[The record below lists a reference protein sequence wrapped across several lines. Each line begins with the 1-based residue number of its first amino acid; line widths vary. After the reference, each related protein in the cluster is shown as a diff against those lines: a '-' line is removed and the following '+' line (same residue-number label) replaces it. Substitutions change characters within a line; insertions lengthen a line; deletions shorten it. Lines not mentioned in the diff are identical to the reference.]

1 MKKIILSILVLCFA
15 IHAWAHDFTI
25 GVLSYDIISK
35 TEQTVE
41 VFAEEWMSA
50 AYNIP
55 ETVSYNGKTYTVV
68 SIGRGAFAN
77 RKETLKMVNIPKTVK
92 KIGYE
97 AFAYCYQLKN
107 INFLGEGLVSID
119 DRAFRSTGIE
129 QFNFP
134 STLKTIGDD
143 AFLGSR
149 LAGDLVIPDGVT
161 TIGDGAFASTNI
173 KSVTIGR
180 GIKNIPNSA
189 FKTCEK
195 LTSVV
200 ISESVETIQGYAFC
214 NCETLQNIYLH
225 PMSPPALEE
234 IGQFDGI
241 PSKAVFYV
249 RCGATNNYMLS
260 DWISVKTNF
269 VEICD
274 NVVVNIN
281 TNENGTIIGSGTY
294 KYGDAVTLT
303 AVANDHYH
311 FVRWDDGNTNNPR
324 IITATKDTTLSAEF
338 AIDTHQ
344 VIVNVDE
351 NGSATGS
358 GVYNYGE
365 TITLTATP
373 NAHYHFS
380 KWSDGNTENPRTYV
394 VSQDATL
401 TAEFTIDTHNVVVS
415 GNENGTATGAGIY
428 NYGETIT
435 LTATPN
441 AHYHFSKWSDGNTDN
456 PRSYVVTNDVTFTAE
471 FAIDTHNI
479 VVNGSENGS
488 ATGSGVYNYGET
500 ITLTATPNAH
510 YHFSK
515 WSDGNTDNPRSYVVT
530 NDVTLTA
537 EFAIDTHNIV
547 VNGSENGTVSGVG
560 TYNYGDTVTLNAI
573 PNEGF
578 HFVQWSNGCSQQ
590 TLTFIVTEDVT
601 LSAEFSINIYKIVVT
616 ANNGAVTGTG
626 TYTHGDSVTITAT
639 PSKGYHFVRWS
650 NGSIKNPLTFI
661 ATENLT
667 LKAEFSPNTYEI
679 ITSAENGTV
688 TGVGT
693 YNYGDVATL
702 TAVANDHYHF
712 VRWSDGN
719 TDNPRVVTVTQDTIF
734 VVEFAVDTHNIVVNG
749 SENGTATGAGIYNY
763 GETITLTA
771 TPNAHYHFSKWS
783 DGNTDNPRSYVVT
796 NDVTLTAEFAIDTHN
811 LVVSGSENGS
821 ATGSGVYNYGE
832 TITLMATPNAHYHF
846 SKWSDGNTDNP
857 RSYVVTNDVTL
868 TAEFAID
875 THNIVVN
882 GSENGIVTGVG
893 TYNYGDTVTLSITP
907 NEGYKFVRWSDG
919 KTDNPRTIIVTEDI
933 TLGVELELL
942 TYIVSV
948 SCHETHGTVS
958 GSGTYKHG
966 ETIVITATAND
977 GFKFA
982 QWNDGDINAQRTL
995 VVTSDTILIATFEE
1009 IQCKL
1014 TLVSNDPTM
1023 GSVFGEGTYKYG
1035 TEVSINAVAN
1045 TGYQFTQWSDNNTAA
1060 QRTLTI
1066 TTDMLLT
1073 AYFQP
1078 IKYII
1083 TATAND
1089 ETLGMVYGG
1098 GEYPY
1103 NTSIS
1108 LMAVPNEGAEFITWT
1123 NGVIDNPYIF
1133 NVVENVTI
1141 QAIFKVISSGV
1152 NDIIEN
1158 DNIATKILRNGQFII
1173 IRDGK
1178 TYTVMGQEVK

>member
-15 IHAWAHDFTI
+15 IHTWAYDFTI
-25 GVLSYDIISK
+25 GVLSYDIISE

-68 SIGRGAFAN
+68 SIGRNAFAH

-92 KIGYE
+92 TIGYE
-97 AFAYCYQLKN
+97 AFAYCYYLKN

-119 DRAFRSTGIE
+119 DRAFYMTGIE

-134 STLKTIGDD
+134 STLKTIGDE
-143 AFLGSR
+143 AFLASR
-149 LAGDLVIPDGVT
+149 LAGALVIPDGVT
-161 TIGDGAFASTNI
+161 TIGDEAFAGTNI
-173 KSVTIGR
+173 TSVTIGR

-189 FKTCEK
+189 FHSCEK

-200 ISESVETIQGYAFC
+200 ISESVETIQGYAFSG
-214 NCETLQNIYLH
+214 CETLQNIYLH

-234 IGQFDGI
+234 IHQFFGI

-274 NVVVNIN
+274 NVVVNVN

-324 IITATKDTTLSAEF
+324 IITATKDITLSAEF

-380 KWSDGNTENPRTYV
+380 KWSDGNTENPRTYI
-394 VSQDATL
+394 VSQDA
-401 TAEFTIDTHNVVVS
+401 
-415 GNENGTATGAGIY
+415 
-428 NYGETIT
+428 
-435 LTATPN
+435 
-441 AHYHFSKWSDGNTDN
+441 
-456 PRSYVVTNDVTFTAE
+456 
-471 FAIDTHNI
+471 
-479 VVNGSENGS
+479 
-488 ATGSGVYNYGET
+488 
-500 ITLTATPNAH
+500 
-510 YHFSK
+510 
-515 WSDGNTDNPRSYVVT
+515 
-530 NDVTLTA
+530 TLTA
-537 EFAIDTHNIV
+537 EFAIDTHN
-547 VNGSENGTVSGVG
+547 
-560 TYNYGDTVTLNAI
+560 
-573 PNEGF
+573 
-578 HFVQWSNGCSQQ
+578 
-590 TLTFIVTEDVT
+590 
-601 LSAEFSINIYKIVVT
+601 
-616 ANNGAVTGTG
+616 
-626 TYTHGDSVTITAT
+626 
-639 PSKGYHFVRWS
+639 
-650 NGSIKNPLTFI
+650 
-661 ATENLT
+661 
-667 LKAEFSPNTYEI
+667 
-679 ITSAENGTV
+679 
-688 TGVGT
+688 
-693 YNYGDVATL
+693 VA
-702 TAVANDHYHF
+702 
-712 VRWSDGN
+712 
-719 TDNPRVVTVTQDTIF
+719 
-734 VVEFAVDTHNIVVNG
+734 
-749 SENGTATGAGIYNY
+749 
-763 GETITLTA
+763 
-771 TPNAHYHFSKWS
+771 
-783 DGNTDNPRSYVVT
+783 
-796 NDVTLTAEFAIDTHN
+796 
-811 LVVSGSENGS
+811 VSGSENGS

-832 TITLMATPNAHYHF
+832 TITLTATPNAHYHF

-995 VVTSDTILIATFEE
+995 VVTSDIILIATFEE

-1123 NGVIDNPYIF
+1123 NGMIDNPYIF

-1152 NDIIEN
+1152 NDIIAN

-1178 TYTVMGQEVK
+1178 TYTVMGQELK

>member
-1 MKKIILSILVLCFA
+1 M
-15 IHAWAHDFTI
+15 
-25 GVLSYDIISK
+25 
-35 TEQTVE
+35 
-41 VFAEEWMSA
+41 
-50 AYNIP
+50 
-55 ETVSYNGKTYTVV
+55 
-68 SIGRGAFAN
+68 
-77 RKETLKMVNIPKTVK
+77 
-92 KIGYE
+92 
-97 AFAYCYQLKN
+97 
-107 INFLGEGLVSID
+107 
-119 DRAFRSTGIE
+119 
-129 QFNFP
+129 
-134 STLKTIGDD
+134 
-143 AFLGSR
+143 
-149 LAGDLVIPDGVT
+149 
-161 TIGDGAFASTNI
+161 
-173 KSVTIGR
+173 
-180 GIKNIPNSA
+180 
-189 FKTCEK
+189 
-195 LTSVV
+195 
-200 ISESVETIQGYAFC
+200 
-214 NCETLQNIYLH
+214 
-225 PMSPPALEE
+225 
-234 IGQFDGI
+234 
-241 PSKAVFYV
+241 
-249 RCGATNNYMLS
+249 
-260 DWISVKTNF
+260 
-269 VEICD
+269 
-274 NVVVNIN
+274 
-281 TNENGTIIGSGTY
+281 
-294 KYGDAVTLT
+294 
-303 AVANDHYH
+303 
-311 FVRWDDGNTNNPR
+311 
-324 IITATKDTTLSAEF
+324 
-338 AIDTHQ
+338 
-344 VIVNVDE
+344 
-351 NGSATGS
+351 
-358 GVYNYGE
+358 
-365 TITLTATP
+365 
-373 NAHYHFS
+373 
-380 KWSDGNTENPRTYV
+380 
-394 VSQDATL
+394 
-401 TAEFTIDTHNVVVS
+401 
-415 GNENGTATGAGIY
+415 
-428 NYGETIT
+428 
-435 LTATPN
+435 
-441 AHYHFSKWSDGNTDN
+441 
-456 PRSYVVTNDVTFTAE
+456 
-471 FAIDTHNI
+471 
-479 VVNGSENGS
+479 
-488 ATGSGVYNYGET
+488 
-500 ITLTATPNAH
+500 
-510 YHFSK
+510 
-515 WSDGNTDNPRSYVVT
+515 
-530 NDVTLTA
+530 
-537 EFAIDTHNIV
+537 
-547 VNGSENGTVSGVG
+547 
-560 TYNYGDTVTLNAI
+560 
-573 PNEGF
+573 
-578 HFVQWSNGCSQQ
+578 
-590 TLTFIVTEDVT
+590 T

-811 LVVSGSENGS
+811 IVVNGSENGS

-832 TITLMATPNAHYHF
+832 TITLTATPNAHYHFSKWSDGNTDNPRSYVVTNDVTLTAEFAIDTHNIVVNGSENGSATGSGVYNYGETITLTATPNAHYHF